1 MKSKST
7 LPFGGKVRRFHA
19 RVVLLFA
26 LLAIPFA
33 GVAQTKSVLDL
44 RVSYKTEKTPLA
56 KALKDIRALTNVR
69 FTYNSD
75 VIRRQPPVTVDMKQV
90 TLEALLKQVLQKTT
104 LQFAEDMGG
113 IIIFPEE
120 GEKLK
125 PGQKLS
131 LLLSGQVMSEGG
143 QPIPGVT
150 IRAQESNLGTITLED
165 GMFSLMVY
173 DGEVL
178 KFSGVGLTTTTMR
191 AQPVSNNLMIVKLK
205 SSTEEMKEV
214 VVNGYQKIDARM
226 STGATFKLNAAD
238 ILQPGMPSVDQMLQ
252 GKVPGLMIMNT
263 SGSVNA
269 RPTIRMR
276 GTSTFVGN
284 ASPLWVIDGMVRP
297 SPVGISSETLNSAV
311 SGEFNLIGS
320 AVAGLN
326 PYDIESMTFLRDA
339 AATSIYGTQG
349 ANGVIVITTKKGK
362 PGPLQVTYSADMSF
376 QAKPSYRRMNLMNS
390 EERVTLS
397 RELMEDKLL
406 NNSFYT
412 GFLPETSYEYLV
424 QQLNSRKISEA
435 EFKAAVQAS
444 GARNTD
450 WFDLLFQNTFGM
462 THSLSL
468 SGGSDKVTFYG
479 SVSYG
484 KNNSAAKL
492 DGNQRVTADVKM
504 NAKVTKRLNANLML
518 LANYNT
524 QRSYYNGINPLNYAI
539 QTSRVTSPEEWYP
552 WQSSGLTTGAAGLW
566 ADPIKYNILNDIAN
580 TTNTSS
586 SRGTTINMN
595 LSYDFG
601 GGWRFEQMGSAMSD
615 VSEAFRAAFESSSQA
630 AVHRGY
636 NLGETYPKE
645 LMDLSY
651 LPQGGLAN
659 FSNLNS
665 LVWNTRSTLFFTRR
679 LFNNR
684 DEFNFSLGTEA
695 TSNKVTGSTTQEPG
709 YFETRGKIFE
719 ASDRTRRQFH
729 KLQLDD
735 RLNNRMSIYGNAFY
749 NYDGRYTLGFDIR
762 SDGSN
767 RFGQYSNQKFL
778 PNYSVS
784 FRWNASNEKWIPESK
799 LLSGLNV
806 RASYG
811 TQGNVVTEVSPNLIA
826 RFVPSGPSG
835 NSLSGRPDVIITSLP
850 YPNLRWEKTYQ
861 YNIGV
866 EMSLFE
872 SRVNLQVDHYGRRSV
887 DLISQRSVPVEN
899 GVDYMLVNSGSLLNS
914 GWETVVNFVP
924 VRSNGWNLNFTFTN
938 SFNKNKVADQGY
950 QNLYTDYL
958 NGTVSQPGV
967 PADAFYSFVFKGL
980 NGTTGLPMY
989 DHMDNQGKTVVP
1001 TDFLVFSGQKFPKFQ
1016 GTFSSSLRYKSFMLR
1031 GSFYYALG
1039 AHKRMNPMYSRNFDN
1054 NGIPRAG
1061 YNTNRDLID
1070 RWRKPGDEQWTI
1082 IPVMRDLIA
1091 AEAQRLP
1098 RMEGY
1103 GTAPV
1108 MSQYKMYDLSD
1119 IRVANASFM
1128 RCKSLSLNYM
1138 VPQSILKPARVNA
1151 LTLGFSVNN
1160 AFTIAS
1166 RELQGQDPEID
1177 GAGSTA
1183 LPITRQYAFSF
1194 SANF

>member
-7 LPFGGKVRRFHA
+7 LPFGGKVRGFHA
-19 RVVLLFA
+19 RVVLLFT

-33 GVAQTKSVLDL
+33 LAAQTKSVLDI
-44 RVSYKTEKTPLA
+44 RVSYKAEKTPLA
-56 KALKDIRALTNVR
+56 KALKDIRTLTNVR

-75 VIRRQPPVTVDMKQV
+75 LIRRQPPVTVDMKQV
-90 TLEALLKQVLQKTT
+90 TLEALLKQVLQKSA

-113 IIIFPEE
+113 IIIFPDEV
-120 GEKLK
+120 EKLK

-131 LLLSGQVMSEGG
+131 LLLSGQVVSEGG
-143 QPIPGVT
+143 EPIPGVT
-150 IRAQESNLGTITLED
+150 IRALESNLGTVTMD
-165 GMFSLMVY
+165 NGMFSLMVY
-173 DGEVL
+173 EGEVL
-178 KFSGVGLTTTTMR
+178 KFSGVGLSTATLR
-191 AQPVSNNLMIVKLK
+191 AEPKTDQLMFVKLK
-205 SSTEEMKEV
+205 TSTEEMKEV

-252 GKVPGLMIMNT
+252 GKVPGLMIMNN

-311 SGEFNLIGS
+311 SGQFSLIGS

-362 PGPLQVTYSADMSF
+362 PGPLQVTYATDLSF

-390 EERVTLS
+390 EERMTLS
-397 RELMEDKLL
+397 RELIEDKLL
-406 NNSFYT
+406 RNGFYA

-424 QQLNSRKISEA
+424 QQLNGRQISEA
-435 EFKAAVQAS
+435 EFKAAVQAG

-450 WFDLLFQNTFGM
+450 WFDLLFQNSFGM

-468 SGGSDKVTFYG
+468 SGGSDKATFYG
-479 SVSYG
+479 SVSYS

-492 DGNQRVTADVKM
+492 DGNQRITADVKM
-504 NAKVTKRLNANLML
+504 NAKVTKRLNVNMILM
-518 LANYNT
+518 ANYST
-524 QRSYYNGINPLNYAI
+524 QESYYNGINPLNYAL

-552 WQSSGLTTGAAGLW
+552 WVSSGLTTGSAGMS
-566 ADPIKYNILNDIAN
+566 ADPIKYNIINDIAN

-595 LSYDFG
+595 LTYDFG

-615 VSEAFRAAFESSSQA
+615 VSEAFRAAYEKSSQA

-636 NLGETYPKE
+636 NYGETYPKE

-659 FSNLNS
+659 FSSLNS
-665 LVWNTRSTLFFTRR
+665 LVWNTRSTVFFNRR

-684 DEFNFSLGTEA
+684 DEFNFSLGAEA
-695 TSNKVTGSTTQEPG
+695 TSNKLTGSTTQEPG

-719 ASDRTRRQFH
+719 ASDRSRRQFH
-729 KLQLDD
+729 KLQLED

-799 LLSGLNV
+799 VLSGLNV

-826 RFVPSGPSG
+826 RFMPAGPSG
-835 NSLSGRPDVIITSLP
+835 NSLTGRPDVVINSLP
-850 YPNLRWEKTYQ
+850 YPDLRWEKTYQ

-872 SRVNLQVDHYGRRSV
+872 KRVNLQVDHYGRKSV

-924 VRSNGWNLNFTFTN
+924 VRSRGWTLNLTFTN
-938 SFNKNKVADQGY
+938 SFNKNKVAEQGY
-950 QNLYTDYL
+950 QNVYTDYL

-980 NGTTGLPMY
+980 NGATGLPEFH
-989 DHMDNQGKTVVP
+989 HMDDGGKTVLP
-1001 TDFLVFSGQKFPKFQ
+1001 TDFLVFSGQRFPKFQ
-1016 GTFSSSLRYKSFMLR
+1016 GTFSTNLSYKNFMLR
-1031 GSFYYALG
+1031 GSFYYSLG
-1039 AHKRMNPMYSRNFDN
+1039 AHKRMNALYARNTDL

-1061 YNTNRDLID
+1061 YNANRDLID
-1070 RWRKPGDEQWTI
+1070 RWRKPGDEAWAV
-1082 IPVMRDLIA
+1082 IPVMRDLLA
-1091 AEAQRLP
+1091 GESQLLP
-1098 RMEGY
+1098 RMEGL
-1103 GTAPV
+1103 GSRPL
-1108 MSQYKMYDLSD
+1108 MSHFKMYDLTD

-1128 RCKSLSLNYM
+1128 RCRNISLNYM

-1151 LTLGFSVNN
+1151 LTLGLSMNN

-1166 RELQGQDPEID
+1166 RKLQGQDPEID
-1177 GAGSTA
+1177 GVGSTA
-1183 LPITRQYAFSF
+1183 LPLTRQYAFNL